1 MVTHASHEPQEAG
14 ADAMTKIT
22 AAHSMSLD
30 GFIAGPAE
38 GAAAAGLHDWLTA
51 GDTQS
56 RVNPAFTM
64 AGPSA
69 EFFDAGVSRCGAVI
83 AGRRTYDVSGA
94 WGGRGPMQ
102 GLPLFVVTHR
112 VPDLV
117 PPGQPPYT
125 FITTG
130 IEDAV
135 AQAATAAAGRDV
147 VLMGASIVQQCLVSG
162 LLDELV
168 ISLVPVVLGD
178 GVRLLDN
185 LAPASAQFTMAGVV
199 DAPGVTH
206 LTYQVVKQP
215 RPGAT

>member
-1 MVTHASHEPQEAG
+1 
-14 ADAMTKIT
+14 MTKIT

-30 GFIAGPAE
+30 GFIAGPGE
-38 GAAAAGLHDWLTA
+38 GAATAGLHDWLTA
-51 GDTQS
+51 GDTPS
-56 RVNPAFTM
+56 RVNPAFKM
-64 AGPSA
+64 ARPNA
-69 EFFDAGVSRCGAVI
+69 EFFDAGVSRCGAVM
-83 AGRRTYDVSGA
+83 AGRRTYDVSEA

-102 GLPLFVVTHR
+102 GLPLFIVTHR

-147 VLMGASIVQQCLVSG
+147 VLMGASIVQQCLGVG
-162 LLDELV
+162 LLDELI

-178 GVRLLDN
+178 GVRLLAN
-185 LAPASAQFTMAGVV
+185 LAPAGAKFNLAGVV

-206 LTYQVVKQP
+206 LTYQIVKQP
-215 RPGAT
+215 RPGTT